1 MFMLIASVLGV
12 AVYGALI
19 ALFWKEV
26 HPAIAATALQQY
38 ITPEALDQLQPE
50 PLRPEQSDVN
60 CNDSGGE
67 SKRDASE
74 SSMTIDATLPLVE
87 THEV

>member
-19 ALFWKEV
+19 ALFWKDV
-26 HPAIAATALQQY
+26 HPAIAAMALQHY
-38 ITPEALDQLQPE
+38 VAPETLDY
-50 PLRPEQSDVN
+50 LRSESLRSVLSDVN
-60 CNDSGGE
+60 CSDPSGEGN
-67 SKRDASE
+67 RDASE
-74 SSMTIDATLPLVE
+74 SSMTIDTTSPLVE